1 MSLSPLSID
10 GIDDLLASIDGEF
23 ADVEIVDD
31 GDLVM
36 PVRQVLETS
45 AVPMAFFLAY
55 KTR

>member
-1 MSLSPLSID
+1 MSLSPVSID
-10 GIDDLLASIDGEF
+10 GIEDLLASIDGEF

-36 PVRQVLETS
+36 PTRQVLETS
-45 AVPMAFFLAY
+45 TVPMAFFLSY